1 VIALRCWFGHQTAI
15 VTADEGQIVCTRCG
29 VVLDRWPLLRP
40 EHQVRQDRH
49 EADWKADRERRAQGM
64 SMPARSN
71 VRPFPRMEAR

>member
-49 EADWKADRERRAQGM
+49 EAEWRKDRERRAQGLVK
-64 SMPARSN
+64 RSN
-71 VRPFPRMEAR
+71 VVRMR